1 MEIFVLSMMFAF
13 AGYTLKSRAEA
24 KRIALLGLHLG
35 NYQIEKLMET
45 LTEGYARA
53 LGEEDAARRASIW
66 QLMSGTEEKLAAQFK
81 QLADSLAKV
90 DAQETGVNLWP
101 WPLSEAAQWAPNAS
115 FDLRKALKI
124 HAEGLARAANH
135 RDDVTAPARAFT
147 FSAELFLMQHTCHW
161 FCKSKTVASARML
174 VRHKTPYEMVL
185 QSVSPETRRAYN
197 ALIGPQFSG

>member
-90 DAQETGVNLWP
+90 DAQETGVNLWL

-135 RDDVTAPARAFT
+135 RDDVSAPARAFT

-197 ALIGPQFSG
+197 ALIGPG

>member
-13 AGYTLKSRAEA
+13 VGYTLKSRAEGR
-24 KRIALLGLHLG
+24 RIALLGLHLG

-53 LGEEDAARRASIW
+53 LGENDAARRASIW
-66 QLMSGTEEKLAAQFK
+66 QLMNGSEDKLAAQLK

-90 DAQETGVNLWP
+90 SAAETGVNLWP
-101 WPLSEAAQWAPNAS
+101 WPLSEAASWAPSAR
-115 FDLRKALKI
+115 FDLREALKI
-124 HAEGLARAANH
+124 HAAGLARASSHNDA
-135 RDDVTAPARAFT
+135 VSAPARAFT
-147 FSAELFLMQHTCHW
+147 LSAELFLMQHTCHW
-161 FCKSKTVASARML
+161 FCKSKTIASARLL

-197 ALIGPQFSG
+197 ALVEPA

>member
-13 AGYTLKSRAEA
+13 VGFTLKSRAEGR
-24 KRIALLGLHLG
+24 RIALLGLHLG

-53 LGEEDAARRASIW
+53 LGENDAARRGSIW
-66 QLMSGTEEKLAAQFK
+66 QLMNGTEDKLATQFK
-81 QLADSLAKV
+81 QLADSMAKV
-90 DAQETGVNLWP
+90 DEAETGVNLWP
-101 WPLSEAAQWAPNAS
+101 WPLSEAAQWVPNAR
-115 FDLRKALKI
+115 FDLRKALQI
-124 HAEGLARAANH
+124 HADGLARAAH
-135 RDDVTAPARAFT
+135 QDDAISAPSRAFK

-161 FCKSKTVASARML
+161 FCKSKTIASARML

-197 ALIGPQFSG
+197 ALVETA

>member
-135 RDDVTAPARAFT
+135 RDDVSAPARAFT

-197 ALIGPQFSG
+197 ALIGPG

>member
-1 MEIFVLSMMFAF
+1 MDIFILSMMFAF

-45 LTEGYARA
+45 LTQGYARA

-66 QLMSGTEEKLAAQFK
+66 QLMNGTEDQLAAQFK
-81 QLADSLAKV
+81 QLADSMAKV
-90 DAQETGVNLWP
+90 DTLETGVNLWP
-101 WPLSEAAQWAPNAS
+101 WPLSEAAPWAPHAR

-124 HAEGLARAANH
+124 HAEGLARAASDH
-135 RDDVTAPARAFT
+135 DVASAPARAFT
-147 FSAELFLMQHTCHW
+147 LSAELFLMQHTCHW
-161 FCKSKTVASARML
+161 FCKSKTIASARML

-185 QSVSPETRRAYN
+185 KSVSPETRRAYS
-197 ALIGPQFSG
+197 ALVGPG

>member
-1 MEIFVLSMMFAF
+1 MDIFILSMMFAF

-66 QLMSGTEEKLAAQFK
+66 QLMNGTEDKLAAQFK
-81 QLADSLAKV
+81 QLADSMAKV
-90 DAQETGVNLWP
+90 DALETGVNLWP
-101 WPLSEAAQWAPNAS
+101 WPLSEAAPWAPNAR

-124 HAEGLARAANH
+124 HADGLARAVSD
-135 RDDVTAPARAFT
+135 RDATSAPARAFT
-147 FSAELFLMQHTCHW
+147 LSAELFLMQHTCHW
-161 FCKSKTVASARML
+161 FCKSKTIASARML

-185 QSVSPETRRAYN
+185 KSVSPETRRAYS
-197 ALIGPQFSG
+197 ALVGLG

>member
-197 ALIGPQFSG
+197 ALIGPG

>member
-66 QLMSGTEEKLAAQFK
+66 QLMSGTEDKLAAQFK
-81 QLADSLAKV
+81 QLADSMAKV
-90 DAQETGVNLWP
+90 DALETGVNLWP

-124 HAEGLARAANH
+124 HAEGLARAAIH
-135 RDDVTAPARAFT
+135 RDDVSAPARAFT

-197 ALIGPQFSG
+197 ALVGPD

>member
-1 MEIFVLSMMFAF
+1 MDIFILSMMFAF

-66 QLMSGTEEKLAAQFK
+66 QLMNGTEDKLAAQFK
-81 QLADSLAKV
+81 QLADSMAKV
-90 DAQETGVNLWP
+90 DALETGVNLWP
-101 WPLSEAAQWAPNAS
+101 WPLSEAAPWAPHAR

-124 HAEGLARAANH
+124 HAEGLARAVSD
-135 RDDVTAPARAFT
+135 RDAASAPARAFT
-147 FSAELFLMQHTCHW
+147 LSAELFLMQHTCHW
-161 FCKSKTVASARML
+161 FCKSKTIASARML
-174 VRHKTPYEMVL
+174 MRHKTPYEMVL
-185 QSVSPETRRAYN
+185 KSVSPETRRAYT
-197 ALIGPQFSG
+197 ALVGPG

>member
-1 MEIFVLSMMFAF
+1 MEIFALSLMFAF
-13 AGYTLKSRAEA
+13 VGYTLKSRAEGR
-24 KRIALLGLHLG
+24 RIALLSLHLG

-53 LGEEDAARRASIW
+53 LGENDSARRGSIW
-66 QLMSGTEEKLAAQFK
+66 QLMNGTEDKLAAQFK
-81 QLADSLAKV
+81 QLADSMAKV
-90 DAQETGVNLWP
+90 DAAETGVNLWP

-124 HAEGLARAANH
+124 HADGLARAASYN
-135 RDDVTAPARAFT
+135 DTVAAASRAFT
-147 FSAELFLMQHTCHW
+147 LSAELFLMQHTCHW
-161 FCKSKTVASARML
+161 FCKSKTIASARLL

-197 ALIGPQFSG
+197 ALVSPD